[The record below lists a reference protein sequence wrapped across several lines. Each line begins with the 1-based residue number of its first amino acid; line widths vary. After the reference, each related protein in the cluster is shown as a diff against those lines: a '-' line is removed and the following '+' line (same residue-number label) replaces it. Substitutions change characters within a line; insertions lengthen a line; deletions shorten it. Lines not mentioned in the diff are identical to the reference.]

1 MYLSNYLGHL
11 LRSLR
16 GQQSILQI
24 SQQTGIDQALIS
36 KYEGGKRRVS
46 PRHLDNLKRYFSAH
60 TELIT
65 QAYLRDQIIDII
77 GQNPEAENILNL
89 VRDDLSQY
97 QRSEM
102 ASNNISYSED
112 LVKMLQRA
120 DELKSEW
127 DKFRPIDALQLQK
140 MREYFHLSYTYESN
154 QIEGNTLS
162 LQETKLVIEEGMTIG
177 GKSLREHLEAI
188 NHQNAI
194 LFLEEIVQK
203 KQPLTKSTLLQIHRI
218 ILFNISNQHASV
230 FRTVPVRISG
240 SDHIPVQPY
249 LIEKLMEDYFIFYEE
264 NKSRLHPIILAAE
277 MHEQLVSI
285 HPFIDGNGRSSRS
298 IMNLILL
305 QNAYCIANIKGDPS
319 SRIKYYRALEES
331 RKAKNKEPFYALIAE
346 ACILALEEHLAL
358 TAQ

>member
-16 GQQSILQI
+16 GKQSILQI

-97 QRSEM
+97 QRPET

-112 LVKMLQRA
+112 LAKMLQRA
-120 DELKSEW
+120 DELKAQW
-127 DKFRPIDALQLQK
+127 DNRRPTDAIQLRK
-140 MREYFHLSYTYESN
+140 MREHFHLSYTYESN

-162 LQETKLVIEEGMTIG
+162 LQETKLVIEEGITIS

-194 LFLEEIVQK
+194 LFLEDLVQNK
-203 KQPLTKSTLLQIHRI
+203 RPLTQSLLLQIHRI
-218 ILFNISNQHASV
+218 ILFNISNEHAGS
-230 FRTVPVRISG
+230 FRKVPVRISG
-240 SDHIPVQPY
+240 GEHIPPQPY
-249 LIEKLMEDYFIFYEE
+249 LLEKLMEEYFYFYRSYA
-264 NKSRLHPIILAAE
+264 NKLHPIILAAE
-277 MHEQLVSI
+277 LHEQLVSI
-285 HPFIDGNGRSSRS
+285 HPFIDGNGRTSRLV
-298 IMNLILL
+298 MNLILL
-305 QNAYCIANIKGDPS
+305 QHGYCIANLKGDLT
-319 SRIKYYRALEES
+319 SRMKYYLALEQS
-331 RKAKNKEPFYALIAE
+331 RTSKNKELFFTLITE
-346 ACILALEEHLAL
+346 ACIQALEEHLAL
-358 TAQ
+358 SGQ